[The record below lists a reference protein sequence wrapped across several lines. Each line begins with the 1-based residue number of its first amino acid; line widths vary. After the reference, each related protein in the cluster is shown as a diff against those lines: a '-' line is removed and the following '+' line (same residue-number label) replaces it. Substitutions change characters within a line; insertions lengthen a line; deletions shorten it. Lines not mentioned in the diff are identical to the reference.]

1 MEAHNA
7 TQKFSTETVA
17 AAAVRH
23 AADCIEEL
31 KEKGEPMGT
40 RQTYRRGYNA
50 GDEWL
55 CNGGLSGDALD
66 EALDHF
72 GNVAAL
78 ACKHDI
84 SGEDAAE
91 FYRNQADVLEA

>member
-84 SGEDAAE
+84 SGEDAVE
-91 FYRNQADVLEA
+91 FYRNQADALEA